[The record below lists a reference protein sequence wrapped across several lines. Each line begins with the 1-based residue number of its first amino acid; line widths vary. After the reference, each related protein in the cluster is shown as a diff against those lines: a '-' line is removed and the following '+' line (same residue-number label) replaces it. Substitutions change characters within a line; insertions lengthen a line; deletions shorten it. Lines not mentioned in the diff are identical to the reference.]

1 MIKPQV
7 VIQIYEPHGF
17 WLEYNKREHQ
27 IGFFYYE
34 EFRDCYDM
42 ALKKSKILLY
52 RERRNLS
59 IS

>member
-7 VIQIYEPHGF
+7 VIQIYEPYGF
-17 WLEYNKREHQ
+17 WVEYNKKGKQ
-27 IGFFYYE
+27 SLFCYYE
-34 EFRDCYDM
+34 EFRDSYDM

-59 IS
+59 N